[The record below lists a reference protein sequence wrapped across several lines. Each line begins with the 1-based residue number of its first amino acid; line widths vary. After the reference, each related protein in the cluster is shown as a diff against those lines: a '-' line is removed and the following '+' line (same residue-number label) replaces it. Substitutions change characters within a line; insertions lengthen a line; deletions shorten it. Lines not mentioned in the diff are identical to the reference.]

1 VCIIENLLIIFNL
14 VLLQLITF
22 KQKPNF
28 SPLLKQHLI
37 QQSNSLHVSDVS
49 ILKQTKSPLNA
60 IKNSASKSQ
69 NNITTIDLSNV
80 DVLNPTVSESE
91 ASSKNKS
98 NVSDVIIDSIV
109 TPQKSTLDVDASN
122 SNDSKKTDNTDKTP
136 VMTDDECPFKI
147 TNVTSLPPEVFEN
160 VPDVCNDVTLH
171 NTTDD
176 TSSLSASKMLM
187 ELATHISAIKRS
199 MHEGNLIQ

>member
-1 VCIIENLLIIFNL
+1 M

-28 SPLLKQHLI
+28 SPLLRQHLT
-37 QQSNSLHVSDVS
+37 QPSSLCIPDISV
-49 ILKQTKSPLNA
+49 LKQIKSPLNA

-69 NNITTIDLSNV
+69 NITTIDLSNDNI
-80 DVLNPTVSESE
+80 DVPNPTVSESE

-98 NVSDVIIDSIV
+98 NVSDQIAIIGSIV
-109 TPQKSTLDVDASN
+109 TPQKFTLNASN
-122 SNDSKKTDNTDKTP
+122 SNNSKETDATNTDKTP

-160 VPDVCNDVTLH
+160 VPDVCNDVTLR
-171 NTTDD
+171 NTTDN
-176 TSSLSASKMLM
+176 TLSLSASKILTQ
-187 ELATHISAIKRS
+187 LAHISAIKRS
-199 MHEGNLIQ
+199 SHEGNLIQKS